1 MLKRRGSILIIA
13 YVFLFALL
21 ILGGV
26 FFSRS
31 VADKKLFDIQ
41 QERIQAFYLAEAA
54 VDTAL
59 LSLKGNFSYTGT
71 AGVVELRQGS
81 YKVGEY
87 ETVVSSLDATKR
99 KVLAYGYV
107 PDKASVRAQRCI
119 EAIAKKETPPD
130 FFDYAIYS
138 AGIIDPNGNSY
149 AVNGDVVYA
158 NSIDNSGNIT
168 GTVSQDA
175 AAAPLAAFDF
185 EIMRAIAVAQGNLYN
200 AARLDD
206 VQHHSDTF
214 PASFWYTAPTDPSDP
229 ATGVPNVVYVEGDMV
244 LNGNIGSVGGFFLVV
259 GNVLTD
265 PEDTADSTLNGN
277 GTVDGCIYTTG
288 KFDINGGGGN
298 LNVNGGVWAG
308 TEAELNGNVMVNYN
322 LSFMD
327 SIEFLVQSHGAG
339 SVVQLL
345 TWREL

>member
-1 MLKRRGSILIIA
+1 MLKQKGSVLIIA

-21 ILGGV
+21 LLGGV

-41 QERIQAFYLAEAA
+41 RERTEAFYLAEAA
-54 VDTAL
+54 VDRAL
-59 LSLKGNFSYTGT
+59 VELKNNFAYTGT
-71 AGVVELRQGS
+71 TSVVDFMKGTT
-81 YKVGEY
+81 KAGEY
-87 ETVVSSLDATKR
+87 EISVSPLTATR
-99 KVLAYGYV
+99 RQVITYGYIPV
-107 PDKASVRAQRCI
+107 KTSARAQRCI
-119 EAIAKKETPPD
+119 EAIVKKETPPN

-138 AGIIDPNGNSY
+138 AGIVDPHGNTY

-158 NSIDNSGNIT
+158 DSIDNSSHIS
-168 GTVSQDA
+168 GTVTHDA
-175 AAAPLAAFDF
+175 TVAPLAAFDF
-185 EIMRAIAVAQGNLYN
+185 AILRAIAVAQGNLYD
-200 AARLDD
+200 ATRLDA
-206 VQHHSDTF
+206 VKKNWDTF
-214 PASFWYTAPTDPSDP
+214 PANFWYSTPTDASDP
-229 ATGVPNVVYVEGDMV
+229 TTGIPNVVYVEGDLV

-265 PEDTADSTLNGN
+265 PDDTADSTLNGN

-298 LNVNGGVWAG
+298 LNVNGGVWSG
-308 TEAELNGNVMVNYN
+308 TEAELNGNVMINYN
-322 LSFMD
+322 IDFMD
-327 SIEFLVQSHGAG
+327 SIEFLVQNQGAG